1 VKFRAFVVDAKESSE
16 PLDHG
21 VDISSASVQTSGL
34 IHKPLDRHLYFVL
47 GQIGQLVWIEFQAF
61 AESPK
66 LVKVNFLR
74 AFASTKPAKVVQKV
88 LHTLVFAPPSLSAF
102 S

>member
-1 VKFRAFVVDAKESSE
+1 MKFRASVVDAKESSE

-21 VDISSASVQTSGL
+21 VDISSASVQISGL
-34 IHKPLDRHLYFVL
+34 IHKPLDRHLYFVF
-47 GQIGQLVWIEFQAF
+47 GQTGQLVWIEFQPL

-66 LVKVNFLR
+66 LVKVDFLG
-74 AFASTKPAKVVQKV
+74 AFAFAEPAKVVQKV
-88 LHTLVFAPPSLSAF
+88 LHTLVFALPSLGAF

>member
-1 VKFRAFVVDAKESSE
+1 VKLRTFVVDAKERSE

-21 VDISSASVQTSGL
+21 VDVRSASVQTSGL
-34 IHKPLDRHLYFVL
+34 IHKTLDRHLCFVF
-47 GQIGQLVWIEFQAF
+47 GQIGQLVWIEFQPF

-66 LVKVNFLR
+66 LVKVNFFR
-74 AFASTKPAKVVQKV
+74 AFASTKPAKVIQKV
-88 LHTLVFAPPSLSAF
+88 LHTLVFALPSLRAF